1 MQNAQKEPSL
11 LCMTILIQI
20 LMDLALVA
28 VVVWLTTTYW
38 RRLYRKLKHASHLQ
52 RMKERVTS
60 SRQTQALK
68 SRTNFLIEVL
78 SEVQRQ
84 HEGLSSYMRLLSSAN
99 LQPGQEEWNLVTSQ
113 LKERARLLGEMVNGS
128 LSLMKHEEMTS
139 IARDDTVMVNQ
150 FCLDVFEGCQPYLDG
165 NVELRLE
172 TELHD
177 DETIRSNMKCLQ
189 QVLTNLIRCSMQFT
203 HEGEIVLKVKHHQKN
218 HQNYLMFIL
227 SDTGLGIPEEA
238 KEIAFERI
246 TGEEIANK
254 IVVVRLRLCRA
265 LVKLLGG
272 KIYLDPARE
281 KGTTMVFTVRDTDT

>member
-1 MQNAQKEPSL
+1 MA
-11 LCMTILIQI
+11 
-20 LMDLALVA
+20 LALVA
-28 VVVWLTTTYW
+28 VVVWLTTLYW
-38 RRLYRKLKHASHLQ
+38 RRHYRRLKRANHLQ
-52 RMKERVTS
+52 RMKDRVTS
-60 SRQTQALK
+60 GKQTQTLK

-99 LQPGQEEWNLVTSQ
+99 LQPGQEEWNLVSSQ

-150 FCLDVFEGCQPYLDG
+150 FCLDVFEGCQPYLNG

-172 TELHD
+172 TELDD

-189 QVLTNLIRCSMQFT
+189 QVLTNLIRCAMQFT
-203 HEGEIVLKVKHHQKN
+203 HDGEIVLEIKHYRQKHHK
-218 HQNYLMFIL
+218 YLMFTL
-227 SDTGLGIPEEA
+227 SDTGQGIPEEA
-238 KEIAFERI
+238 KDTAFEQM
-246 TGEEIANK
+246 TDTEISNK
-254 IVVVRLRLCRA
+254 LVVVRLRLCRA

-281 KGTTMVFTVRDTDT
+281 KGTAMVFTVRDAEC

>member
-1 MQNAQKEPSL
+1 
-11 LCMTILIQI
+11 MTILIYI
-20 LMDLALVA
+20 LTALASAGLA
-28 VVVWLTTTYW
+28 IWLTTLYW
-38 RRLYRKLKHASHLQ
+38 RRHYRRLKRANHLQ
-52 RMKERVTS
+52 RMKDRVTS
-60 SRQTQALK
+60 GKQTQTLK

-99 LQPGQEEWNLVTSQ
+99 LQPGQEEWNLVSSQ
-113 LKERARLLGEMVNGS
+113 LKERARFLGEMVSGS
-128 LSLMKHEEMTS
+128 LSLMKYEEMTS
-139 IARDDTVMVNQ
+139 IAHDDTVMVNQ
-150 FCLDVFEGCQPYLDG
+150 FCLDVFEGCQPYLNG

-172 TELHD
+172 TELD
-177 DETIRSNMKCLQ
+177 DNETIRSNMKCLQ
-189 QVLTNLIRCSMQFT
+189 QVLINLIRCSMQFT

-281 KGTTMVFTVRDTDT
+281 KGTAMVFTVRDAEC